1 MPFSRSSPIER
12 SRTSG
17 FEMPRI
23 SSAKTAPIVANWSRC
38 SGRASAFA
46 PASIRTDG
54 PRLLGIGTR
63 DRRPH
68 HAGDPP
74 QLDQPGGEH
83 CAGVPRGDDGVR
95 RTRRRRREPR
105 RRGSCPASSGRPRPA
120 SRPSRSRPPP
130 RGARALPSR
139 ARAGRRAP
147 ERSSSLAASRAPA
160 TISAGPRSPPIA
172 STAIR
177 ITALRGVDAERLDVA
192 ATVRAAGRAEVM
204 RALGIPARPANV
216 HLGGADRMRRP
227 TLVAARFRCF
237 SLGDGHERWPV

>member
-1 MPFSRSSPIER
+1 
-12 SRTSG
+12 
-17 FEMPRI
+17 MPRI
-23 SSAKTAPIVANWSRC
+23 CSAKTAPIVANWSRC

-54 PRLLGIGTR
+54 PRLLGIGT
-63 DRRPH
+63 PI
-68 HAGDPP
+68 
-74 QLDQPGGEH
+74 
-83 CAGVPRGDDGVR
+83 
-95 RTRRRRREPR
+95 
-105 RRGSCPASSGRPRPA
+105 
-120 SRPSRSRPPP
+120 
-130 RGARALPSR
+130 
-139 ARAGRRAP
+139 AGRITPGIR
-147 ERSSSLAASRAPA
+147 RSSISPAASIAPVFPAETTASADPSATARTAATRELSGFERTASAGFSSISITSAASWSSSPPVSSPAGPKSTGTIVSLAASRAPA
-160 TISAGPRSPPIA
+160 TTSAGPRSPPIA

-177 ITALRGVDAERLDVA
+177 ITALRGVDTERLDVA